1 MATPPSLRLCFC
13 VLHLKIGI
21 SPSLRL
27 RRSCQRQSAGIVT
40 SHPLMKYSA
49 NFLPAPFK
57 FREFFDNH
65 RSSCLTLSERQ
76 DNPLRAAV
84 FCPKLPAFSWYQDVK
99 RFLLILMISVH
110 CHEDWY
116 WLSCWP
122 ATFSQ
127 LKLSVDCHQINLSS
141 TFSVPSW
148 PSRSEESFLTTTSLP
163 ISLTLVYLLCDF
175 RGQIWKQ
182 FVGFSF
188 LFLGGRGR
196 RGFFKQCVGYSG
208 R

>member
-1 MATPPSLRLCFC
+1 
-13 VLHLKIGI
+13 
-21 SPSLRL
+21 
-27 RRSCQRQSAGIVT
+27 
-40 SHPLMKYSA
+40 MKYWA
-49 NFLPAPFK
+49 NFLPAPIE

-76 DNPLRAAV
+76 DNPLRV

-127 LKLSVDCHQINLSS
+127 LKLSKCWL
-141 TFSVPSW
+141 PSNQFIFHLLC
-148 PSRSEESFLTTTSLP
+148 SFLTIKVWRILSYDNFTAHIINSGLPSLWLQRSDLKT
-163 ISLTLVYLLCDF
+163 ICGIF
-175 RGQIWKQ
+175 
-182 FVGFSF
+182 FSF
-188 LFLGGRGR
+188 IFAGGGG
-196 RGFFKQCVGYSG
+196 GFFKQCVGYSG